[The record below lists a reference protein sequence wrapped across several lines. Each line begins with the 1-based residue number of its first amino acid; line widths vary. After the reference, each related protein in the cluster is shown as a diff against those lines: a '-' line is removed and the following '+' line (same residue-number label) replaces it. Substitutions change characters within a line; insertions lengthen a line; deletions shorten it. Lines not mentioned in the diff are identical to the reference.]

1 MAFKLGSRSGPLMD
15 KGQIKSSLCFKQ
27 EDSGV
32 PGTPVLRKSLDNGIL
47 GEANNDGS
55 IFLSEKLVPGSE
67 QEREVLIHEMV
78 HMTDMKVGKLEYG
91 DDYIKYNGDTFARE
105 TINGKDMIK
114 VDGQWKEAGEHSF
127 PWEEEANNGNK
138 NI

>member
-15 KGQIKSSLCFKQ
+15 KGQIKSGLCFKQ

-32 PGTPVLRKSLDNGIL
+32 PGTPVLRKSLDKGIL

-55 IFLSEKLVPGSE
+55 IFLSDKIVPGSE

-78 HMTDMKVGKLEYG
+78 HMTDMKTGKLGYTDEAVTYMGETFPRHKGYILYNNEWMPEG
-91 DDYIKYNGDTFARE
+91 DKN
-105 TINGKDMIK
+105 
-114 VDGQWKEAGEHSF
+114 F
-127 PWEEEANNGNK
+127 PWERMPWE
-138 NI
+138 

>member
-67 QEREVLIHEMV
+67 QVREVLIHEMV
-78 HMTDMKVGKLEYG
+78 HMTDMKTGKLGYTDEAVTYMGETFPRHKGHILYNNEWMPEG
-91 DDYIKYNGDTFARE
+91 DKN
-105 TINGKDMIK
+105 
-114 VDGQWKEAGEHSF
+114 F
-127 PWEEEANNGNK
+127 PWERMPWE
-138 NI
+138 